1 MVNMYHSFLIHS
13 DFSLVAKGRGNAVV
27 AARGLLIAVVSPVVE
42 HGLQRVQASAAA
54 VPQL

>member
-1 MVNMYHSFLIHS
+1 M

-27 AARGLLIAVVSPVVE
+27 AACGLLIAVVSPVVE
-42 HGLQRVQASAAA
+42 HGLQSVQASAAA

>member
-1 MVNMYHSFLIHS
+1 MYHSFLIHS

-54 VPQL
+54 VPRL